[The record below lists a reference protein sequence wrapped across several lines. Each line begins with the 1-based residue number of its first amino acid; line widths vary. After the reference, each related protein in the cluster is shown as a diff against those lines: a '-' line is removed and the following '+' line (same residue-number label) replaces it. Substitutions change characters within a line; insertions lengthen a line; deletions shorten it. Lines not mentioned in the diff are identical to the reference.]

1 MGSDQIFLDAA
12 ECHSA
17 LEAIARGVADLC
29 IPTSTDWPAARLSLP
44 DDDGQWKFS
53 AVLVATVARREPTIL
68 LTKRSLGL
76 NEYPS
81 QVSFPGGR
89 PEEADSNVSETALRE
104 AFEEICL
111 DPRTVQLV
119 GCLPIHKT
127 RKRYHAIFPVVG
139 IVSSRADWGVAPAE
153 VEEVFEFP
161 FSMLFNPDLPKQ
173 YISGERSG
181 SWYWEDQQYD
191 IWGVTAVILKSLA
204 ALALASLHSKDSSR

>member
-1 MGSDQIFLDAA
+1 MEIDQGFLDTA
-12 ECHSA
+12 ELHPA
-17 LEAIARGVADLC
+17 LEAIVRGVADLC
-29 IPTSTDWPAARLSLP
+29 IPTSTDWPAAKLSLP

-53 AVLVATVARREPTIL
+53 AVLVAIVARQEPTIL

-81 QVSFPGGR
+81 HISFPGGR
-89 PEEADSNVSETALRE
+89 PEEADSNLGETALRE
-104 AFEEICL
+104 AFEEISL
-111 DPRTVQLV
+111 DPKSVQLV

-139 IVSSRADWGVAPAE
+139 IVSSNADWELAPAE

-161 FSMLFNPDLPKQ
+161 FSMLLNPDLPRQ

-181 SWYWEDQQYD
+181 SWYWADQQYD

-204 ALALASLHSKDSSR
+204 GLALASLHSNGSSH

>member
-1 MGSDQIFLDAA
+1 MEIDQGFLDAA
-12 ECHSA
+12 ELHPA
-17 LEAIARGVADLC
+17 LEAIVRGVADLC

-53 AVLVATVARREPTIL
+53 AVLVAIVARQEPTIL

-81 QVSFPGGR
+81 HISFPGGR
-89 PEEADSNVSETALRE
+89 PEEADSNLGETALRE
-104 AFEEICL
+104 AFEEISL
-111 DPRTVQLV
+111 DPKSVQLV

-139 IVSSRADWGVAPAE
+139 IVSSNADWELAPAE

-161 FSMLFNPDLPKQ
+161 FSMLLNPDLPRQ

-181 SWYWEDQQYD
+181 SWYWADQQYD

-204 ALALASLHSKDSSR
+204 GLALASLHSNGSSH